1 MKTLPIA
8 LLTTVILCLGSNA
21 QDTEKNAPAKDK
33 KPALEWQETEAGE
46 FAKKLEAAS
55 AAGEKWAKS
64 PESIILEFVGPFVS
78 PDGEKAAANRN
89 IRIFTKGE
97 ELPKVLN
104 VVLVDD
110 GLFDDSIKTRAIRLA
125 LARQEDGSWKLRKAY
140 EAQVKWPKP
149 GE

>member
-8 LLTTVILCLGSNA
+8 LLTTVLLCLGSHA
-21 QDTEKNAPAKDK
+21 QDTEKNAPAKAK
-33 KPALEWQETEAGE
+33 KPALEWRETDAGE
-46 FAKKLEAAS
+46 FTKKLEKAS
-55 AAGEKWAKS
+55 AAGEKWTKS

-125 LARQEDGSWKLRKAY
+125 LTRQEDGSWTLRKAY
-140 EAQVKWPKP
+140 EAQVKWPKL